1 MTANNVNNG
10 STILNDP
17 ETKKFLLE
25 IIGDE
30 GIEVVR
36 ALMDRE
42 ATDEEIADETG
53 IKLNVVRRVLYKLY
67 DYRLASYVRTKD
79 KEIGWYIYTWKLDLS
94 KIKDIILERKR
105 KVLEELMRKLDYE
118 TEHVFFKCKHDNI
131 RLPFDI
137 ASENQFRCPS
147 CNQPLEFLDN
157 TPTIQKLQKE
167 IERLKRELEHGSVER
182 LGQHPQESGMS

>member
-67 DYRLASYVRTKD
+67 DYSLASYV
-79 KEIGWYIYTWKLDLS
+79 
-94 KIKDIILERKR
+94 
-105 KVLEELMRKLDYE
+105 
-118 TEHVFFKCKHDNI
+118 
-131 RLPFDI
+131 
-137 ASENQFRCPS
+137 
-147 CNQPLEFLDN
+147 
-157 TPTIQKLQKE
+157 
-167 IERLKRELEHGSVER
+167 
-182 LGQHPQESGMS
+182 